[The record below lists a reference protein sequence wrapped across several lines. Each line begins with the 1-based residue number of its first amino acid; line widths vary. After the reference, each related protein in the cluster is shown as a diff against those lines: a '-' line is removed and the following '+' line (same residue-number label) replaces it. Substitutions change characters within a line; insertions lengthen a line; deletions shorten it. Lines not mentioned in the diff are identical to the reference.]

1 MQVWQQAKAL
11 APAQGDG
18 LTLDQFAVALRLVA
32 LVQVT
37 PVLAAGMPGP
47 VKHVLPSCQSSDWQ
61 QKRGAAMH
69 AVDQAPCQ
77 HLQSCRSAMAAWM
90 PFVPW

>member
-37 PVLAAGMPGP
+37 PGCLQACLALSSMRCR
-47 VKHVLPSCQSSDWQ
+47 HVTALIGSRSVVQ
-61 QKRGAAMH
+61 
-69 AVDQAPCQ
+69 PCM
-77 HLQSCRSAMAAWM
+77 L
-90 PFVPW
+90 